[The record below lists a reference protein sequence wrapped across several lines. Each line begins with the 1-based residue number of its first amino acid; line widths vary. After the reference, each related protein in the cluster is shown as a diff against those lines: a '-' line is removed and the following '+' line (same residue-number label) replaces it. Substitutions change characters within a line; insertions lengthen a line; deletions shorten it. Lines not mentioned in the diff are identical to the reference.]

1 MRIGLNGGGDFN
13 RVSDVLEHA
22 RVGAADGFRSYW
34 LSQIFGVDALT
45 TFAIVGTAVPDIE
58 LGTAIVPTYPR
69 HPTALALQAMT
80 VQQAIGGRLVLGVG
94 PSHKPIVEQMWG
106 ASYAHPLR
114 HTREYVAA
122 LRPLLRGEPA
132 NVAGE
137 HLVARGALTVAA
149 PPVPLL
155 VAGLGPRML
164 ECAGGDAD
172 GTVTWMCGVETVAHH
187 IVPRVRAAAAR
198 AGRPAPRIVVGLP
211 VCVTD
216 DAERARRYA
225 AEKLKRYAELASYR
239 AMLDREGAQGPEDIC
254 LIGDEGRVRESIAA
268 LAHAGATDLRATEL
282 EPTPEDRARTRKL
295 LKALL

>member
-1 MRIGLNGGGDFN
+1 MKIGLNGGGDFN

-22 RVGAADGFRSYW
+22 RDGAADGFRSYW

-45 TFAIVGTAVPDIE
+45 ALAIVGTAVADLE
-58 LGTAIVPTYPR
+58 VGTAIVPTYPR
-69 HPTALALQAMT
+69 HPTALAVQAMT

-106 ASYAHPLR
+106 ASYAHPLG

-164 ECAGGDAD
+164 ECAGAEAD
-172 GTVTWMCGVETVAHH
+172 GTVTWMCGLKTVESH

-216 DAERARRYA
+216 DAERARSYA
-225 AEKLKRYAELASYR
+225 AEKLKRYAGLASYR
-239 AMLDREGAQGPEDIC
+239 AMLDREGAHGPEDIC
-254 LIGDEGRVRESIAA
+254 LIGDEGRVREAITA
-268 LAHAGATDLRATEL
+268 LAAAGATDLRATEL
-282 EPTPEDRARTRKL
+282 EPTPDDRARTRKL
-295 LKALL
+295 LKRLL